1 MSTPYEYALIRV
13 VPRIDRGEF
22 VNVGVILYCQDRN
35 VLQADTDLDEHRLL
49 ALWPAVDVAGV
60 RAACLAI
67 ARACDAPAVGTL
79 RDGGGLGARFRWL
92 TAPRSTVVQTGPI
105 HAGISDDPRG
115 EVTVILRRMVATQRT
130 DGSVDG

>member
-1 MSTPYEYALIRV
+1 MSAPYEYALIRV

-35 VLQADTDLDEHRLL
+35 VLQADTDLDERRLL

-60 RAACLAI
+60 RAACRAI
-67 ARACDAPAVGTL
+67 SRACDAPAAGTL

-92 TAPRSTVVQTGPI
+92 TAPRSTAIQFSAAHTGRC
-105 HAGISDDPRG
+105 DDPAALLERLMRTMVRRPGG
-115 EVTVILRRMVATQRT
+115 EPPAQ
-130 DGSVDG
+130 